1 MLHRMS
7 MRTAALSLLFLLQAN
22 FAAAEEVADTRGQI
36 LKSNGEVYVVDQQ
49 GVEHKVGDENY
60 EVHEM
65 DTIVTRD
72 GGKAVVQ
79 FNDGAMSVLDEKS
92 SLRVEKSSW
101 FSHLGGKI
109 YFTFRKVFGEPK
121 RVKTPFSTIGV
132 RGTTFIVY
140 ADASGNG
147 VALQEGRLN
156 IESPGEEYE
165 LHIRREQDE
174 FAAFKQEAQEKT
186 EEMNREFDSYKNQ
199 IKREFVEYRK
209 SFTLDA
215 NRVIR
220 FNGNR
225 VDLTSMDSADNAEIS
240 AAFGD
245 FEQEAGELLEQFRAQ
260 AKKHRE
266 QQADEKPDEF

>member
-22 FAAAEEVADTRGQI
+22 FAAAEEAADSRGQI

>member
-1 MLHRMS
+1 
-7 MRTAALSLLFLLQAN
+7 
-22 FAAAEEVADTRGQI
+22 
-36 LKSNGEVYVVDQQ
+36 
-49 GVEHKVGDENY
+49 
-60 EVHEM
+60 
-65 DTIVTRD
+65 
-72 GGKAVVQ
+72 
-79 FNDGAMSVLDEKS
+79 
-92 SLRVEKSSW
+92 
-101 FSHLGGKI
+101 
-109 YFTFRKVFGEPK
+109 
-121 RVKTPFSTIGV
+121 V

>member
-1 MLHRMS
+1 
-7 MRTAALSLLFLLQAN
+7 
-22 FAAAEEVADTRGQI
+22 
-36 LKSNGEVYVVDQQ
+36 
-49 GVEHKVGDENY
+49 
-60 EVHEM
+60 M